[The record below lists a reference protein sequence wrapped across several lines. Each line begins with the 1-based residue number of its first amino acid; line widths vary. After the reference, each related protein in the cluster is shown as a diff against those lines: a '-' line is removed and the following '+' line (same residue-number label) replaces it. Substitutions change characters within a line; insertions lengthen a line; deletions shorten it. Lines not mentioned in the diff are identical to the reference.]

1 MNHLNFSLPTHISFG
16 PGIINR
22 LAKKVRGLGKKVMI
36 VIGQGSVKKHGYLD
50 NVLAQLKSIN
60 VEAIV
65 FEGIEPNPRAETI
78 DRAAAFAR
86 LEKPRYVIA
95 IGGGSVMDAAKCI
108 AMLAVSPGQIWDY
121 VYKGISGDMKRIQ
134 KSLPIVTI
142 PTLAGT
148 GSEADS
154 YAVVTNSLTK
164 EKCTVFGDAFYPTL
178 AIVDPELTC
187 SVPLQPTIDGAID
200 IIAHALEEYLS
211 TEGEPTLQDR
221 FSIAIVSAVV
231 EALPKV
237 LANPND
243 IEARSQ
249 LSWAS
254 TMALSGILSGRD
266 GGWPMHAIEHAISA
280 HTDVSHG
287 RGLAAILPV
296 IMQFDLGANAEK
308 IAILGEQLFHEKIL
322 LTCRDAK
329 SCVSTDGGN
338 TLNIESR
345 AQQTIDCFTDWLKS
359 VGAWCTISDFNLTEI
374 KKQQIVEDIIRLNG
388 DSRGVLENIR
398 PLTENDLQEILG

>member
-1 MNHLNFSLPTHISFG
+1 MNHLNFSLPTHITFG
-16 PGIINR
+16 AGTINK
-22 LAKKVRGLGKKVMI
+22 LAKKVRGLGKKAMI
-36 VIGQGSVKKHGYLD
+36 VIGQGSVKKQGYLD

-78 DRAAAFAR
+78 DRAVALAR
-86 LEKPRYVIA
+86 VEKPRYVIA
-95 IGGGSVMDAAKCI
+95 LGGGSVMDASKCI

-121 VYKGISGDMKRIQ
+121 VYKGIYGDMKLMQ
-134 KSLPIVTI
+134 KALPIVTI

-154 YAVVTNSLTK
+154 YAVVTNSSTR
-164 EKCTVFGDAFYPTL
+164 EKCTVFGDAFYPSI

-187 SVPLQPTIDGAID
+187 SVPPQPTIDGAID
-200 IIAHALEEYLS
+200 IIAHALEEFLS
-211 TEGEPTLQDR
+211 TGGELTLQDR

-266 GGWPMHAIEHAISA
+266 GGWPMHAIEHALSA

-287 RGLAAILPV
+287 RGLAYLLPV
-296 IMQFDLGANAEK
+296 IMQYDLSNNADK
-308 IAILGEQLFHEKIL
+308 IAKMGEILFGK
-322 LTCRDAK
+322 TNN
-329 SCVSTDGGN
+329 VV
-338 TLNIESR
+338 
-345 AQQTIDCFTDWLKS
+345 DCFSDWLKS
-359 VGAWCTISDFNLTEI
+359 VGAYCTIADFNLTEI
-374 KKQQIVEDIIRLNG
+374 QKKQIVEDIIRLNG
-388 DSRGVLENIR
+388 DSRGVMDNITPLAEKDIRKILELN
-398 PLTENDLQEILG
+398 